1 MAEEKVQT
9 NQNVDDVLQSVSDKI
24 IAKRKLKR
32 TIISSVLL
40 SIVVVLASI
49 VLILAGIKVDMQPN
63 FIGKADAYSVYIS
76 GVNKQ
81 YFDTD
86 SKSYDKF
93 HEELDKNFETNYL
106 TALFSGKLDCYTIEE
121 TKTQFYADEART
133 SPSSALRS
141 ELGSNYVRFVYNEE
155 QQVTNRDG
163 SQYYS
168 TQYKANTYALKF
180 KDCYMKLDP
189 SIDGQLTFYLG
200 TYDYS
205 KPMITKVIVKT
216 SSAALYEYFSPSS
229 N

>member
-9 NQNVDDVLQSVSDKI
+9 NENVDNVLQSVSDKI

-40 SIVVVLASI
+40 SVVVILATI
-49 VLILAGIKVDMQPN
+49 VIALAGIKVDMQPN
-63 FIGKADAYSVYIS
+63 FIGKADAYSVYIG

-93 HEELDKNFETNYL
+93 HEELDKVFETNYL

-121 TKTQFYADEART
+121 TKIQFYSDDART
-133 SPSSALRS
+133 TPSSALRT
-141 ELGSNYVRFVYNEE
+141 ELGTNYVRFVYNEE
-155 QQVTNRDG
+155 QNVTHPNG
-163 SQYYS
+163 AQYYS
-168 TQYKANTYALKF
+168 TEYKANTYALKF
-180 KDCYMKLDP
+180 KDCYMKLD
-189 SIDGQLTFYLG
+189 SSLDGQLTFYLG

-216 SSAALYEYFSPSS
+216 NSAALYEYFVPSK
-229 N
+229 

>member
-9 NQNVDDVLQSVSDKI
+9 NENVDDVLQSVSDKI

-40 SIVVVLASI
+40 SVVVVLASI
-49 VLILAGIKVDMQPN
+49 VLAMAGIKVDMQPS

-76 GVNKQ
+76 GANKQ

-93 HEELDKNFETNYL
+93 HEQLDQACELSYL
-106 TALFSGKLDCYTIEE
+106 SALFSGKLGGYTIEE
-121 TKTQFYADEART
+121 TKVQFYADEART
-133 SPSSALRS
+133 TPSSALKT
-141 ELGSNYVRFVYNEE
+141 ELGSNYVRFIYNDE
-155 QQVTNRDG
+155 QIVTNKDG

-180 KDCYMKLDP
+180 KDCYMQLNSDE
-189 SIDGQLTFYLG
+189 SGQLTFFLG

-205 KPMITKVIVKT
+205 KPMITKVVVNT
-216 SSAALYEYFSPSS
+216 NSAALYEYFTQK
-229 N
+229 

>member
-9 NQNVDDVLQSVSDKI
+9 NENVDDVLQSVSDKI

-40 SIVVVLASI
+40 SVVVILASI
-49 VLILAGIKVDMQPN
+49 VIALAGIKVDMQPN
-63 FIGKADAYSVYIS
+63 FIGKADAYSVYIG
-76 GVNKQ
+76 GVNKK

-86 SKSYDKF
+86 SKTYDAF
-93 HEELDKNFETNYL
+93 HEELDKVFDTNYL

-121 TKTQFYADEART
+121 TKVQFYSDETRT
-133 SPSSALRS
+133 NLSSSLKT

-155 QQVTNRDG
+155 QKVTNKDG

-168 TQYKANTYALKF
+168 TEYKANTYALKF
-180 KDCYMKLDP
+180 KDCYLKLD
-189 SIDGQLTFYLG
+189 STGEEQLTFYLG

-216 SSAALYEYFSPSS
+216 NSASLYEYF